1 MTTVGQR
8 IHARRKELKLTQKA
22 LGDIIGVSATS
33 LTYWERDEIEPKNKN
48 LAALARGLD
57 CAPDYLLFGATFGGD
72 VSFQTI
78 HARVPI
84 IGWKTLSNYIQGE
97 VMSEND
103 TAEDWIYC
111 PVQCSSSTF
120 ALRVRGDSMES
131 PYPSKRSYSEGMI
144 VFVDPTAVATNGSR
158 IIARR
163 LSSTDATFKEYIED
177 DGQKYL
183 KPINPQYPTVAMNND
198 TIIIG
203 VVIGSYTAE

>member
-1 MTTVGQR
+1 
-8 IHARRKELKLTQKA
+8 
-22 LGDIIGVSATS
+22 
-33 LTYWERDEIEPKNKN
+33 
-48 LAALARGLD
+48 
-57 CAPDYLLFGATFGGD
+57 
-72 VSFQTI
+72 
-78 HARVPI
+78 
-84 IGWKTLSNYIQGE
+84 
-97 VMSEND
+97 MSEND